1 MRKIV
6 ILLFLGAGLTVVPLW
21 SQSSGIMPRKSATV
35 RVPAQR
41 LSESEG
47 DSDASPVD
55 RESVAA
61 IDTMESGRLRF
72 SPQAVDMLAFDK
84 RMSDTRES
92 FLLRNN
98 SPYHLSRV
106 VLKLVYRAPDGQ
118 MIDYRIRTVECDLLP
133 GSTRKCDIESFD
145 RSRNYYHVD
154 SPPKRVSGRPFKVS
168 YQVLR
173 YDVVV
178 EP

>member
-1 MRKIV
+1 MRKITL
-6 ILLFLGAGLTVVPLW
+6 IIGLCALAVSPLW
-21 SQSSGIMPRKSATV
+21 GQSSGIMPRKSASV
-35 RVPAQR
+35 RIPTQRAADSSAAGEARPVARELEAQ
-41 LSESEG
+41 
-47 DSDASPVD
+47 A
-55 RESVAA
+55 
-61 IDTMESGRLRF
+61 DTTRSLPF
-72 SPQAVDMLAFDK
+72 SATAVDMLAFDK
-84 RMSDTRES
+84 RMNDTRES

-98 SPYHLSRV
+98 TPYRLSRV
-106 VLKLVYRAPDGQ
+106 VLKLVYRNPDGQ

-133 GSTRKCDIESFD
+133 GSTRKCEIESFD

-154 SPPKRVSGRPFKVS
+154 SPPSRTSGRPFTVS

>member
-1 MRKIV
+1 MRRSV
-6 ILLFLGAGLTVVPLW
+6 ILALLVGLSVMPLW
-21 SQSSGIMPRKSATV
+21 GQSSGIMPRKSASV
-35 RVPAQR
+35 KIPAQR
-41 LSESEG
+41 VADVSAPDE
-47 DSDASPVD
+47 ARPVA
-55 RESVAA
+55 RELEAQT
-61 IDTMESGRLRF
+61 DTTRSLPF
-72 SPQAVDMLAFDK
+72 SATAVDMLAFDK

-98 SPYHLSRV
+98 TPYRLSRV
-106 VLKLVYRAPDGQ
+106 VLKLIYRDPDGQ
-118 MIDYRIRTVECDLLP
+118 MIDYRTQLVECDLLP
-133 GSTRKCDIESFD
+133 GSTRKCEIESFD

-154 SPPKRVSGRPFKVS
+154 SPPSRVSGRPFTVS